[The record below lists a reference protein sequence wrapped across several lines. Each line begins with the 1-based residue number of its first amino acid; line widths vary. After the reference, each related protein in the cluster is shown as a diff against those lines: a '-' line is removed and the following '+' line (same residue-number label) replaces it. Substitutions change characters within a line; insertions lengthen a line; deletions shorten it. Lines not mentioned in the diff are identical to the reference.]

1 LHYFYNNFLG
11 LFHHIKAYGEFISCP
26 FIIGYSKIIHQ
37 LGNYI
42 LSPHA
47 INTTEDII
55 MKPIPEQIS
64 DPNPKPVNST
74 KKAKVGRPRQDT
86 QSREQ
91 LILAARA
98 LFVERDYA
106 QVSTRELAKKAGTD
120 PALIRY
126 YFGSK
131 EGLFSTMIRETAV
144 PVKQQLRQLNRSLGA
159 DGPANFMQTYYRV
172 MAAHPHFPRLI
183 FKLAS
188 LDQSQAKNQEL
199 TQAFNEIIN
208 LEDLLFFDKL
218 KSQGLLRQEVDSRCA
233 QLSFFAMMVFP
244 FLVPE
249 VFLNKLGL
257 EINPEFLRHLA
268 AQNSQLLAHGLF
280 KSEEPHHESK

>member
-1 LHYFYNNFLG
+1 
-11 LFHHIKAYGEFISCP
+11 
-26 FIIGYSKIIHQ
+26 
-37 LGNYI
+37 
-42 LSPHA
+42 
-47 INTTEDII
+47 
-55 MKPIPEQIS
+55 MKPTPEPTPDPIPEQ
-64 DPNPKPVNST
+64 KNSP
-74 KKAKVGRPRQDT
+74 KKAKVGRPSQDT

-91 LILAARA
+91 LILAARS

-159 DGPANFMQTYYRV
+159 DGPANFMHTYYRV

-199 TQAFNEIIN
+199 AQAFNEIIN
-208 LEDLLFFDKL
+208 LEDLLFFDKF
-218 KSQGLLRQEVDSRCA
+218 KSQGLLREEVDSRCA

-244 FLVPE
+244 FLVPDI
-249 VFLNKLGL
+249 FLNKLGV
-257 EINPEFLRHLA
+257 EISPEFLQQLA
-268 AQNSQLLAHGLF
+268 TQNSQLLAHGLF
-280 KSEEPHHESK
+280 KPEVTSHEPK